1 MEKEVKVEKTRKQ
14 KAVRT
19 LPNPEDATVVVE
31 VKKRVYKGK
40 YEIYSTGDGYA
51 YTLKASNGEV
61 LVRSEVYTTK
71 DGVLRAIDAIKKNI
85 EVGEI
90 RIFADKR
97 GRYKFK
103 VVSKNFRV
111 LAIGANYQTEKR
123 ALSAME
129 SFKKFALNSD
139 IVEVEME
146 DKDLYTAIKIEVI
159 SEPKEGGKYVIEKY
173 ESEYSWMLKAN
184 NGEIL
189 CQADGYTSKNGCIF
203 AIETFKNNVK
213 NGEFK
218 CVKDKSGAYS
228 YKLYNLSGRVCA
240 VGESCPTKQGAISQA
255 KSVKSFYHTNEI
267 IDLEK

>member
-1 MEKEVKVEKTRKQ
+1 MEQEVKTIKSKKEKSKP
-14 KAVRT
+14 
-19 LPNPEDATVVVE
+19 LPKPEEATPVVE

-61 LVRSEVYTTK
+61 LVHSEVYTSK
-71 DGVLRAIDAIKKNI
+71 EGVLKAIDAIKKNI
-85 EVGEI
+85 EVGDI

-111 LAIGANYQTEKR
+111 LAIGANYPTEKR
-123 ALSAME
+123 AISAME

-139 IVEVEME
+139 IIEVEME
-146 DKDLYTAIKIEVI
+146 DKDLYTAIKIEVVA
-159 SEPKEGGKYVIEKY
+159 EPKDGGKYVIEKFD
-173 ESEYSWMLKAN
+173 SEYSWMLKAN

-189 CQADGYTSKNGCIF
+189 CQADGYTSRNGCAF

-218 CVKDKSGAYS
+218 CVKDKSGAYC
-228 YKLYNLSGRVCA
+228 YKLYNLTGRVCA

-255 KSVKSFYHTNEI
+255 KSVKSFYHATEI
-267 IDLEK
+267 VDLEK